1 MTICFFTNQHVSE
14 FRGGVERVTSILAK
28 GFKSKGNNVFMLS
41 SLAPID
47 CDQLSENQFV
57 LPNKTIDS
65 EENLDFLSSFVTK
78 YKVDIIIN
86 QSEIKAILELIKTSV
101 PQTPVISV
109 IHTDPAA
116 AIKSVQDGWDY
127 WKIQHGII
135 KFSLLSPYLFLRRLY
150 QTYTRKK
157 YTESKHLYYYNHSNA
172 TVLLSEKFFDSFKK
186 LTEIK
191 DTSKLYAISNPQTII
206 RTQNAEV
213 KKEHIVLFV
222 GRLVF
227 QKRLDRLFRIWN
239 RIKDKKD
246 WKLII
251 VGDGPD
257 RGFYETLCRKWDVD
271 KVEFVGQ
278 CDPASYY
285 QKAKLLCMTSSL
297 EGSPC
302 VIKEAMQQNVI
313 PIAYTSF
320 ESIEDIISNGK
331 DGFAIRPFSVS
342 GYSKTL
348 ERLMN
353 DTSYREQILENIK
366 QKNIRDKDSIDKII
380 GQWEKLFKE
389 LTEKE

>member
-1 MTICFFTNQHVSE
+1 
-14 FRGGVERVTSILAK
+14 
-28 GFKSKGNNVFMLS
+28 MLS
-41 SLAPID
+41 SLPPID
-47 CDQLSENQFV
+47 CDQLLENQFI
-57 LPNKTIDS
+57 LPDNTINS
-65 EENLDFLSSFVTK
+65 KENHFFLSSFVAN

-86 QSEIKAILELIKTSV
+86 QSEVKAILELIKSAV
-101 PQTPVISV
+101 PKMPMISV
-109 IHTDPAA
+109 VHTDPAA
-116 AIKSVQDGWDY
+116 AIKSVQDNWDY
-127 WKIQHGII
+127 WKIQYGII
-135 KFSLLSPYLFLRRLY
+135 KFSLLSPFLFLRRVY

-157 YTESKHLYYYNHSNA
+157 YTKSKLLYYYNQSNA

-227 QKRLDRLFRIWN
+227 QKRLDRLFIIWN
-239 RIKDKKD
+239 RIKNKKD
-246 WKLII
+246 WKLVI

-257 RGFYETLCRKWDVD
+257 REFYESLCNKRNIENVA
-271 KVEFVGQ
+271 FIGQ
-278 CDPASYY
+278 CDPAPYY
-285 QKAKLLCMTSSL
+285 QKAHILCMTSSH
-297 EGSPC
+297 EGFGLT
-302 VIKEAMQQNVI
+302 ITEAMQHNVI
-313 PIAYTSF
+313 PIAYNSY
-320 ESIEDIISNGK
+320 ESIEDIISNGI
-331 DGFAIRPFSVS
+331 DGFTIRPFSIND
-342 GYSKTL
+342 YSKTL

>member
-65 EENLDFLSSFVTK
+65 EENLDFLSSFVAN
-78 YKVDIIIN
+78 YKIDIIIN
-86 QSEIKAILELIKTSV
+86 QSEVKAILELIKSAV
-101 PQTPVISV
+101 PKTPVISV
-109 IHTDPAA
+109 VHTDPAA
-116 AIKSVQDGWDY
+116 AIKAVQDNWDY
-127 WKIQHGII
+127 WKIQYGII
-135 KFSLLSPYLFLRRLY
+135 KFSLLSPFLFLRRVY

-157 YTESKHLYYYNHSNA
+157 YTESKLLYYYNQSNA

-213 KKEHIVLFV
+213 NKEHIVLFV